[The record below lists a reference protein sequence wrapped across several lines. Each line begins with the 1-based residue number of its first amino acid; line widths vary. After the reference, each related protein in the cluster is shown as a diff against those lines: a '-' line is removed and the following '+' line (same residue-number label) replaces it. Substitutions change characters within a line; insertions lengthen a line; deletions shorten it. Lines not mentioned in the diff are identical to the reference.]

1 MTEDEMREIVL
12 GKIKKDENEERD
24 KIAQKRIRTFVQSYA
39 DLIHAGKFDGQK
51 FVINASFATN
61 AINLYLDDLRAIKKR
76 YEISDKVQSPKIA
89 GLMANAIL
97 KFRPIVPA
105 NGREEDIGRFS
116 VNEIVAIYHGLVVCA
131 ADSKDREKKIR
142 EIMNKPF
149 FGEWFESVRFLLK
162 ERNYSAESL
171 YMIFQTIRLAE

>member
-1 MTEDEMREIVL
+1 MTDGEMEKLVL
-12 GKIKKDENEERD
+12 EKIKEREKKERD
-24 KIAQKRIRTFVQSYA
+24 EIAEKRIRTFVQSYA
-39 DLIHAGKFDGQK
+39 DLVRTRKFDGQK

-97 KFRPIVPA
+97 KFRPVVPA
-105 NGREEDIGRFS
+105 NGKEENIGSFN
-116 VNEIVAIYHGLVVCA
+116 VNEYVAIYHGLVVCA
-131 ADSKDREKKIR
+131 ADNPEREKKIR
-142 EIMNKPF
+142 EIMGKPF
-149 FGEWFESVRFLLK
+149 FGEWFESVKFLLR